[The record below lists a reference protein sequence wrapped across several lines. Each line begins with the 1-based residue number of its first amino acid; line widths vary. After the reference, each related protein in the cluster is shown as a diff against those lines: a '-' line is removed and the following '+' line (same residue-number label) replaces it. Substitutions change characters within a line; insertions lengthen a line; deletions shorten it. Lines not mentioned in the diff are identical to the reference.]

1 MTVEAG
7 VLYVVATP
15 IGNLGDMT
23 PRAVEVLQGV
33 DLIAAED
40 TRHSGRLL
48 THFGIG
54 TATIALH
61 EHNERAQA
69 PRLLARIMAG
79 ESLALIS
86 DAGTPLVSDPG
97 FHLVRLAR
105 EQGIPVVPVPGVS
118 ALMAGLSVSGLPTD
132 RFVFEGF
139 LPAKRGPRCKRLQ
152 ALVGE
157 VRTLIFYEAPHR
169 VRVTLEDMVVVIG
182 EGRRAVLARELT
194 KTFETVKDAPLGEL
208 ADWVRNDADQQKGE
222 IVLLLAG
229 APGGEDGGDDS
240 EARRILGVLLEE
252 LPLSQ
257 ASALAAKLTGLKKK
271 PLYQLGLSLSAA
283 QDE

>member
-1 MTVEAG
+1 MTAEAG

-23 PRAVEVLQGV
+23 PRAVETLQGV

-48 THFGIG
+48 SHFGIG
-54 TATIALH
+54 TPTIALH
-61 EHNERAQA
+61 EHNERTQA
-69 PRLLARIMAG
+69 PRLVARIAAG

-86 DAGTPLVSDPG
+86 DAGTPLLSDPG

-105 EQGIPVVPVPGVS
+105 EQGIRVVPVPGAS
-118 ALMAGLSVSGLPTD
+118 ALMAALSVSGLPTD

-139 LPAKRGPRCKRLQ
+139 LPAKSGPRRKRLQ
-152 ALVGE
+152 ALAGE
-157 VRTLIFYEAPHR
+157 TRTLIFYEAPHR
-169 VRVTLEDMVVVIG
+169 VRATLEDMAAVVG

-194 KTFETVKDAPLGEL
+194 KTFETVKDAPLAEL
-208 ADWVRNDADQQKGE
+208 ATWVRDDTDQQKGE

-229 APGGEDGGDDS
+229 APAGEDDDDDS
-240 EARRILGVLLEE
+240 EARRILAVLLEE

-257 ASALAAKLTGLKKK
+257 ASVLAARITGLKKK
-271 PLYQLGLSLSAA
+271 QLYQLGLSLSAA
-283 QDE
+283 QE

>member
-1 MTVEAG
+1 MGAEVG

-23 PRAVEVLQGV
+23 PRAVEILQAV

-48 THFGIG
+48 THFSIG
-54 TATIALH
+54 TPAIALH
-61 EHNERAQA
+61 EHNERTQA
-69 PRLLARIMAG
+69 PRLVERIATG

-105 EQGIPVVPVPGVS
+105 EQGIRVVPVPGAS
-118 ALMAGLSVSGLPTD
+118 AVMAGLSVSGLPTD
-132 RFVFEGF
+132 RFIFEGF
-139 LPAKRGPRCKRLQ
+139 LPAKSGPRRKRLQ
-152 ALVGE
+152 ALVAE
-157 VRTLIFYEAPHR
+157 TRTLIFYEAPHR
-169 VRVTLEDMVVVIG
+169 VRSTLEDMVAVVG

-208 ADWVRNDADQQKGE
+208 AAWVRDDADQQKGE

-257 ASALAAKLTGLKKK
+257 ASALAARITGLKKK
-271 PLYQLGLSLSAA
+271 QLYQLGLSLRAA
-283 QDE
+283 QNK

>member
-1 MTVEAG
+1 MTAEAG

-23 PRAVEVLQGV
+23 PRAVETLQGV

-48 THFGIG
+48 SHFGIG
-54 TATIALH
+54 TPAIALH
-61 EHNERAQA
+61 EHNERTQA
-69 PRLLARIMAG
+69 PRLVARIAAG

-86 DAGTPLVSDPG
+86 DAGTPLLSDPG

-105 EQGIPVVPVPGVS
+105 EQGIRVVPVPGAS
-118 ALMAGLSVSGLPTD
+118 ALMAALSVSGLPTD

-139 LPAKRGPRCKRLQ
+139 LPAKSGPRRKRLQ
-152 ALVGE
+152 ALAGE
-157 VRTLIFYEAPHR
+157 TRTLIFYEAPHR
-169 VRVTLEDMVVVIG
+169 VRATLEDMAAVVG
-182 EGRRAVLARELT
+182 KGRRAVLARELT
-194 KTFETVKDAPLGEL
+194 KTFETVKDAPLAEL
-208 ADWVRNDADQQKGE
+208 ATWVRDDTDQQKGE

-229 APGGEDGGDDS
+229 APAGEDGDDDS
-240 EARRILGVLLEE
+240 EARRILAVLLEE

-257 ASALAAKLTGLKKK
+257 ASVLAARITGLKKK
-271 PLYQLGLSLSAA
+271 QLYQLGLSLSAE
-283 QDE
+283 QE

>member
-1 MTVEAG
+1 MQTVEAG
-7 VLYVVATP
+7 TLYVVATP

-23 PRAVEVLQGV
+23 PRAVEILQGV

-54 TATIALH
+54 TPTIALH
-61 EHNERAQA
+61 EHNERTQA
-69 PRLLARIMAG
+69 PRLVERLAAG

-105 EQGIPVVPVPGVS
+105 EQGIRVVPVPGAS
-118 ALMAGLSVSGLPTD
+118 AVMAGLSVSGLPTD

-139 LPAKRGPRCKRLQ
+139 LPARRGPRRKRLQ
-152 ALVGE
+152 TLAAE
-157 VRTLIFYEAPHR
+157 ARTLIFYEAPHR
-169 VRVTLEDMVVVIG
+169 VRATLEDMAAVIG
-182 EGRRAVLARELT
+182 EERRAVLARELT
-194 KTFETVKDAPLGEL
+194 KTYETVKDAPLGEL
-208 ADWVRNDADQQKGE
+208 AAWVRNDADQQKGE

-229 APGGEDGGDDS
+229 APGDEGGDDDS

-257 ASALAAKLTGLKKK
+257 ASVLAARITGLKKK
-271 PLYQLGLSLSAA
+271 QLYRLGLALGEGE
-283 QDE
+283 D

>member
-1 MTVEAG
+1 MTAEAG

-23 PRAVEVLQGV
+23 PRAVETLQGV

-48 THFGIG
+48 SHFGIG
-54 TATIALH
+54 TPTIALH
-61 EHNERAQA
+61 EHNERTQA
-69 PRLLARIMAG
+69 PRLVARIAAG

-86 DAGTPLVSDPG
+86 DAGTPLLSDPG

-105 EQGIPVVPVPGVS
+105 EQGIRVVPVPGAS
-118 ALMAGLSVSGLPTD
+118 ALMAALSVSGLPTD

-139 LPAKRGPRCKRLQ
+139 LPAKSGPRRKRLQ
-152 ALVGE
+152 ALAGE
-157 VRTLIFYEAPHR
+157 TRTLIFYEAPHR
-169 VRVTLEDMVVVIG
+169 VRATLEDMAAVVG
-182 EGRRAVLARELT
+182 EGRRVVLARELT
-194 KTFETVKDAPLGEL
+194 KTFETVKDAPLAEL
-208 ADWVRNDADQQKGE
+208 ATWVRDDTDQQKGE

-229 APGGEDGGDDS
+229 APAGEDDDDDS
-240 EARRILGVLLEE
+240 EARRILAVLLEE

-257 ASALAAKLTGLKKK
+257 ASVLAARITGLKKK
-271 PLYQLGLSLSAA
+271 QLYQLGLSLSAA
-283 QDE
+283 QE

>member
-1 MTVEAG
+1 MSAGVG

-23 PRAVEVLQGV
+23 PRAVEILQEVG
-33 DLIAAED
+33 LIAAED

-48 THFGIG
+48 AHFSIG
-54 TATIALH
+54 TPTIALH
-61 EHNERAQA
+61 EHNERTQA
-69 PRLLARIMAG
+69 PRLVGRIAAG

-105 EQGIPVVPVPGVS
+105 EQGIRVAPVPGVS

-139 LPAKRGPRCKRLQ
+139 LPAKSGPRRKRLQ

-157 VRTLIFYEAPHR
+157 ARTLIFYEAPHR
-169 VRVTLEDMVVVIG
+169 VRVTLEDMVAVIG
-182 EGRRAVLARELT
+182 EGRLAVLARELT
-194 KTFETVKDAPLGEL
+194 KTFETVKNAPLGEL
-208 ADWVRNDADQQKGE
+208 AEWVRSDTDQQKGE

-257 ASALAAKLTGLKKK
+257 ASVLAAKITGLKKK
-271 PLYQLGLSLSAA
+271 QLYQLGLSLRAA
-283 QDE
+283 QNK